1 MKARVLSNRRIASE
15 VYEMTFEWK
24 GKKPHPGQFLMID
37 CQGKTFLKRPFSVND
52 FEEEKMT
59 ILYQVRG
66 EGTKNL
72 SQMKEGY
79 ILEITGPHGN
89 GFEILEGKRVLIVGG
104 GVGIAPLLYLAKKV
118 KAQKLYIALGFKRE
132 TFLVEKFEGLGE
144 VVVTTEEGST
154 VRKGLVTSAVEEMI
168 GEVDIVYGCGPKP
181 MLKALQEISMK
192 ANVLC
197 QISLEEKMACGIGAC
212 LGCACKVRENK
223 GFSYK
228 RVCRDGPVFWAE
240 EVLF

>member
-1 MKARVLSNRRIASE
+1 MKARVLSNRGIASG

-72 SQMKEGY
+72 SQMKEGD

-132 TFLVEKFEGLGE
+132 TFLVEKFEGL
-144 VVVTTEEGST
+144 T
-154 VRKGLVTSAVEEMI
+154 VPCIITGKVFGIAVWR
-168 GEVDIVYGCGPKP
+168 PLLP
-181 MLKALQEISMK
+181 AAS
-192 ANVLC
+192 
-197 QISLEEKMACGIGAC
+197 
-212 LGCACKVRENK
+212 
-223 GFSYK
+223 
-228 RVCRDGPVFWAE
+228 
-240 EVLF
+240 VLFPFPVSPFSTPPASPLPSPLKSGFPFPPPPSGGFARLTVMV